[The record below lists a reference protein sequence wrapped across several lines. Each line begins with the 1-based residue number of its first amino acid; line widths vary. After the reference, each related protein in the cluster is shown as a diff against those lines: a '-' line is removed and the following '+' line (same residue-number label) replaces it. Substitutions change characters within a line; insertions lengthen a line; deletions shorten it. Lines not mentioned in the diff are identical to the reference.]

1 MYIKKKLDERLS
13 IEQVE
18 ESTSFAP
25 KFDQNGLIPVVTTDF
40 KSGEVLMQGQLLSMG
55 LVLVSIGAALFIFA
69 TLIKAIEGR
78 K

>member
-1 MYIKKKLDERLS
+1 MFWMRLFGFLNLLLGF
-13 IEQVE
+13 I
-18 ESTSFAP
+18 
-25 KFDQNGLIPVVTTDF
+25 LIA
-40 KSGEVLMQGQLLSMG
+40 GEVLMQGQLLSLG

>member
-1 MYIKKKLDERLS
+1 MFWMRLFGFLS
-13 IEQVE
+13 LLLGFI
-18 ESTSFAP
+18 
-25 KFDQNGLIPVVTTDF
+25 LIA
-40 KSGEVLMQGQLLSMG
+40 GEVLMQGQLLSLG

>member
-1 MYIKKKLDERLS
+1 MFWMRLFGFLS
-13 IEQVE
+13 LLLGFI
-18 ESTSFAP
+18 
-25 KFDQNGLIPVVTTDF
+25 LIA
-40 KSGEVLMQGQLLSMG
+40 GEVLMEGQLLSMG